1 MHRFRVIPQLLLL
14 AVIVVGCGGPK
25 YDESLQMP
33 NFNYGEVLDGHMRR
47 AEQAMMSVRDLPSAE
62 AAANQLH
69 LINQDLDDVVYNAP
83 RMSEDGQIA
92 LGVIAA
98 QHLVEVQRL
107 KADIDRN
114 PTLARV
120 FDVELET
127 MMAYL
132 QTMASGNFEDKP
144 GG

>member
-98 QHLVEVQRL
+98 DHLVEVKRL
-107 KADIDRN
+107 KANIDQS
-114 PTLARV
+114 PVLADV
-120 FDVELET
+120 FGEELET

-132 QTMASGNFEDKP
+132 QTMASGTFEEGP
-144 GG
+144 EG

>member
-1 MHRFRVIPQLLLL
+1 MRRFRVMSLVGLL
-14 AVIVVGCGGPK
+14 AVFVVGCGGPK

-47 AEQAMMSVRDLPSAE
+47 AEQAMMTVRDLPSAE
-62 AAANQLH
+62 AAADQLH

-92 LGVIAA
+92 LGQIAA
-98 QHLVEVQRL
+98 EHLVEVQRL
-107 KADIDRN
+107 KASIDES
-114 PTLARV
+114 PALAKV
-120 FDVELET
+120 FGVELET
-127 MMAYL
+127 MMGYL
-132 QTMASGNFEDKP
+132 QTMASGKFEDRP